1 MSYVT
6 GRRTTSERFFRI
18 VFMRISIACIFCLAF
33 GICHSQDPWKNIY
46 SQHAWAER
54 DKWQK
59 PEALIK
65 LLDIGKGG
73 AVADIGSHEG
83 YMTFKLAQHVGQH
96 GVVFAVDLDESKLEK
111 LRRRATDQNLE
122 QIQVI
127 HGTAA
132 DPKLP
137 ENALDGVIILD
148 TYHEM
153 DAHEEVLQHIKRA
166 LKRDGRL
173 LICEPI
179 ADERK
184 AMSRREQERKHEL
197 ALDFALADLKKAG
210 FKIIFQK
217 DNFIDRTKQKGDRMW
232 VIVAGKL

>member
-1 MSYVT
+1 M
-6 GRRTTSERFFRI
+6 
-18 VFMRISIACIFCLAF
+18 
-33 GICHSQDPWKNIY
+33 
-46 SQHAWAER
+46 
-54 DKWQK
+54 
-59 PEALIK
+59 
-65 LLDIGKGG
+65 
-73 AVADIGSHEG
+73 
-83 YMTFKLAQHVGQH
+83 
-96 GVVFAVDLDESKLEK
+96 VFAVDLDESKLEK

-179 ADERK
+179 ADDRK

-197 ALDFALADLKKAG
+197 ALDFTLADLKKAG